1 MYIKRFRQSPGGRTA
16 TYIALAHNA
25 VERRADGRTQTRS
38 HLIVSLGREESM
50 DPRALKDL
58 VTIAQTLYELRIK
71 DGMTPRAAIEEV
83 KRALTPH
90 VPALKDERDAIL
102 ECRRIGMRLLLE
114 PIWRELGL
122 GEALRDVAKRHRI
135 RAFDFER
142 LVFGLFLNRIVAPLS
157 KLAANDW
164 LQQDAFFPEA
174 EGWDVQHYYRALDL
188 LHEHWDEIEDRV
200 AKALMAVSSADDLRI
215 ALLDT
220 TSAYFESRENDE
232 QVARLA
238 EAWDQ
243 ADEDPTV
250 SHPSRS
256 RPRVVNEPP
265 LRMQGHNKDGHP
277 GDPQVV
283 LASVC
288 LRNGLVIRHKIYPG
302 NTNDRTIAKDLVDA
316 LVDLKGIEAKVWVS
330 DGGMTIKELFATLRE
345 GGWHWLVADSP
356 RKSKVARSKVLPVT
370 GRYAAHPTKGQYA
383 FKAVA
388 LEAGDTPSGLPETMV
403 VVRNHLERERQL
415 ERLEKHL
422 NTAREALG
430 TRSGKNGGHG
440 KAVCAAATHPTVKR
454 FLKPSEK
461 RPGHY
466 VLDHEAIRREEQLA
480 GTRMLRT
487 TLTEIEGYELFDGYQ
502 LLQEVERNH
511 REYKGPLKLRP
522 CYHRSADRI
531 RAHVMLTVLAGNCV
545 RRLEMLTGE
554 TSGTLRKIFDRVL
567 VHRIRQGGKLKW
579 TLGAIPDEAKSIL
592 DRFGIEALPHLWTT
606 WREVP
611 RQDKPTPGK
620 ALQLQGAS

>member
-1 MYIKRFRQSPGGRTA
+1 MYIKRFRQSLGGRA
-16 TYIALAHNA
+16 ITYIALAHNTI
-25 VERRADGRTQTRS
+25 ERRPDGKTQTRP
-38 HLIVSLGREESM
+38 HLIASLGREDKM

-58 VTIAQTLYELRIK
+58 VTIAQTLYDLRIK
-71 DGMTPRAAIEEV
+71 DGMTPLSAIQEV

-90 VPALKDERDAIL
+90 VPALKEEKDAIL
-102 ECRRIGMRLLLE
+102 ESRRIGMRLLLE

-122 GEALRDVAKRHRI
+122 DVALRDIAKRHRI

-142 LVFGLFLNRIVAPLS
+142 LVFGLILNRIVDPMS

-174 EGWDVQHYYRALDL
+174 EGWDVQHYYRALDI
-188 LHEHWDEIEDRV
+188 LHEHWESIEDRI
-200 AKALMAVSSADDLRI
+200 AKALIAVSSEDDLRVI
-215 ALLDT
+215 LTDT
-220 TSAYFESRENDE
+220 TSGYFESRENDE
-232 QVARLA
+232 QIARLA
-238 EAWDQ
+238 EAWDL
-243 ADEDPTV
+243 ADADPSITPPV
-250 SHPSRS
+250 RS
-256 RPRVVNEPP
+256 RPKVVNDPP

-288 LRNGLVIRHKIYPG
+288 LRNGLVIRHKVYPG
-302 NTNDRTIAKDLVDA
+302 NTNDKTIAKDLVA
-316 LVDLKGIEAKVWVS
+316 SLKDMAHLEAKVWVS
-330 DGGMTIKELFATLRE
+330 DGGMTSKELFETLRE
-345 GGWHWLVADSP
+345 QGWHWLVADSP
-356 RKSKVARSKVLPVT
+356 RKSKVAREKVLPVT

-383 FKAVA
+383 FKKVT
-388 LEAGDTPSGLPETMV
+388 LEAGDTPSGIPETMV

-415 ERLEKHL
+415 ERQEKHL
-422 NTAREALG
+422 KTAREAVG
-430 TRSGKNGGHG
+430 TRGAKNGGHG
-440 KAVCAAATHPTVKR
+440 KVVCAAATHPTVKR

-466 VLDHEAIRREEQLA
+466 VLDHEAIRFEEQLA

-487 TLTEIEGYELFDGYQ
+487 TLTEMDGHELFDGYQ

-531 RAHVMLTVLAGNCV
+531 RAHMMLTVLAGNCV
-545 RRLEMLTGE
+545 RRMEMLTGE
-554 TSGTLRKIFDRVL
+554 TAGTLRKVFDRVL
-567 VHRIRQGGKLKW
+567 AHRTRQAGKIKW
-579 TLGAIPDEAKSIL
+579 MIGAVPDEARTIL
-592 DRFGIEALPHLWTT
+592 ERFGIEALPHLWTT

-611 RQDKPTPGK
+611 RQDKPAPGK
-620 ALQLQGAS
+620 ALQLTGAS